1 MKRFF
6 STKLWKHSFVY
17 FLLPLLILTVI
28 LAVAGGGYL
37 IYFRNFRKNPPPP
50 PVSPLRNILRN
61 GDVILR
67 NGIGIWSE
75 AIRNCNR
82 HDKRFSHIGIV
93 WIKPDGDISV
103 IHSDTDDISGN
114 GKVAVVSL
122 EKFVFESTDIGVFRL
137 RNGDPEKFVGSAGK
151 YLGRPFD
158 YKFNS
163 DDPSEIYCTELVALA
178 LRETLPEAVLAR
190 YKNMILPEACIRS
203 GYFTEIPLPATAI
216 KVQ

>member
-1 MKRFF
+1 MKCFF

-17 FLLPLLILTVI
+17 FLLPLAILILI
-28 LAVAGGGYL
+28 LAVAGSGYV

-50 PVSPLRNILRN
+50 VVSPIRNILRN

-67 NGIGIWSE
+67 NGVGIWSDS
-75 AIRNCNR
+75 IRSFNQY
-82 HDKRFSHIGIV
+82 DKRFSHVGIV

-114 GKVAVVSL
+114 GKVAAVSL
-122 EKFVFESTDIGVFRL
+122 EKFVFESTCIGVLRL
-137 RNGDPEKFVGSAGK
+137 RDGDPEKFVASAGK

-163 DDPSEIYCTELVALA
+163 DDDSAIYCTELIVLA
-178 LRETLPEAVLAR
+178 LRETLPGTVLAR

-203 GYFTEIPLPATAI
+203 EYFTEVPLPSNR
-216 KVQ
+216 KN